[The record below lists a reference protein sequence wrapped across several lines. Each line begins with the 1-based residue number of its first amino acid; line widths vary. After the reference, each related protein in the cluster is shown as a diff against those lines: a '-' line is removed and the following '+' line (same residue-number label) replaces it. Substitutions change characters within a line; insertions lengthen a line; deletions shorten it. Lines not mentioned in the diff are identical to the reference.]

1 MKVAVA
7 LPVDVSLRA
16 ARWCFHDDMRVCAHL
31 RAGTQ
36 LDAMLQP

>member
-7 LPVDVSLRA
+7 LPVNVSLR

-36 LDAMLQP
+36 RDAMLQP